1 MESAYGLIYSR
12 DYDGVHAINW
22 TNGKIE
28 WTFNA
33 KTPYQYE
40 TPYEGNYAFH
50 GAGQVADGKLYTFS
64 VEHSP
69 SQPITRGDRFYCLNA
84 TTGEQIWSVTLGQ
97 NAPGSRVFQGSLADG
112 YLAHTDEYNGYM
124 LVFGKG
130 KSATTIEAP
139 LIAVQPGQSMVIK
152 GTVLDQSPA
161 QPGTPCVSKDSM
173 TTQMEYLHMQSPID
187 GVGHNASVK
196 GVTISLD
203 ALDPNGNNIHIADV
217 TTDGY
222 SGAYGYTWKPQTI
235 GQYTISATFKG
246 DDSYGSSFATTFA
259 SLTEEA
265 SPTATTTT
273 VINFE
278 EANSN
283 ITSTVIA
290 AAIAIIIAIAI
301 VGILTLRK
309 KP

>member
-1 MESAYGLIYSR
+1 
-12 DYDGVHAINW
+12 
-22 TNGKIE
+22 
-28 WTFNA
+28 
-33 KTPYQYE
+33 
-40 TPYEGNYAFH
+40 
-50 GAGQVADGKLYTFS
+50 
-64 VEHSP
+64 
-69 SQPITRGDRFYCLNA
+69 
-84 TTGEQIWSVTLGQ
+84 
-97 NAPGSRVFQGSLADG
+97 
-112 YLAHTDEYNGYM
+112 M

-161 QPGTPCVSKDSM
+161 QQGTPCVSEDSM
-173 TTQMEYLHMQSPID
+173 TTQMEYLHMQMPID
-187 GVGHNASVK
+187 GVGHNATIK

-217 TTDGY
+217 ITDGY
-222 SGAYGYTWKPQTI
+222 SGTYGYTWKPETI
-235 GQYTISATFKG
+235 GQFTITATFKG

-259 SLTEEA
+259 SLTEEGS

-273 VINFE
+273 VINFDE
-278 EANSN
+278 VNSN
-283 ITSTVIA
+283 VTSTVIA

-309 KP
+309 KS